1 MASLPDRVVAV
12 AQALIASVG
21 MTHAVAT
28 TDIAKQAEA
37 LHRQYAEYSK
47 VEIQEKISNQIK
59 KTHQPGVSG

>member
-1 MASLPDRVVAV
+1 MANLQERVVAV

-37 LHRQYAEYSK
+37 LHRQFAEYSK
-47 VEIQEKISNQIK
+47 VEIQQKISDQIK
-59 KTHQPGVSG
+59 KTHRPGVSG